1 MEGVH
6 TKERQLEHELAGR
19 IEKRVPGTEVLAVEL
34 LGPERFCVYIDHP
47 EGVDRELDD
56 YRQEYAIDVSSPG
69 IERPLR
75 KPAHFERF
83 VGRRVA
89 LRTAREIAGRKRFK
103 GQLIGA
109 DEQAV
114 HLATEPQPVDI
125 PDGRSGRAEPI
136 ERGTN
141 SPAGS
146 RSASRGSNVESSSSL
161 MVCLRH

>member
-6 TKERQLEHELAGR
+6 TKERQLEQELAGR
-19 IEKRVPGTEVLAVEL
+19 IEQRVPGTEVLAVEL

-47 EGVDRELDD
+47 KGVDHALCERVTRELDD
-56 YRQEYAIDVSSPG
+56 YRRNYTVDVSSPG

-75 KPAHFERF
+75 KPEHFERF

-89 LRTAREIAGRKRFK
+89 LRTAAEIAGRKRFK
-103 GQLIGA
+103 GELIGA

-125 PDGRSGRAEPI
+125 PYEQI
-136 ERGTN
+136 VRGN
-141 SPAGS
+141 LIDEGS
-146 RSASRGSNVESSSSL
+146 K
-161 MVCLRH
+161 

>member
-6 TKERQLEHELAGR
+6 TKERQLERELAGR

-34 LGPERFCVYIDHP
+34 LGPERFCIYIDHP
-47 EGVDRELDD
+47 KGVDHALCERVTRELDD

-75 KPAHFERF
+75 KPEHFGRY

-125 PDGRSGRAEPI
+125 PYDQI
-136 ERGTN
+136 VRGN
-141 SPAGS
+141 LIDEGS
-146 RSASRGSNVESSSSL
+146 K
-161 MVCLRH
+161 